1 MLLEGDAVGSP
12 LLGTEL
18 RSVLFEL
25 RYRPFPWDV
34 LCLCFV
40 PSSQAKPKVS
50 PYAAA
55 LPKGAHPSRR
65 GYVLSHTGAV
75 KLLRAW
81 DQYESVE
88 ALLAGEAR
96 AGRLTVLIPGDA
108 RAVVH
113 PSEAEKLLARA
124 SARVGGGRGASGGVG
139 GGGGLQAPEPLPF
152 GFGQGMQDGVPAEEA
167 PPAFV
172 ASFPGFAGGVGLGG
186 DDGDG
191 LERPPS
197 PGFRPSDD

>member
-18 RSVLFEL
+18 RSLLFEL

-40 PSSQAKPKVS
+40 LPSQTKAKVS
-50 PYAAA
+50 PYASA

-81 DQYESVE
+81 DQYEGVE
-88 ALLAGEAR
+88 ALLAAEAR
-96 AGRLTVLIPGDA
+96 AGRLTVLIPGDS

-113 PSEAEKLLARA
+113 PSEAEKQLARA
-124 SARVGGGRGASGGVG
+124 HAPANGGRGGASGIG
-139 GGGGLQAPEPLPF
+139 GSTGGGLQAPEPLPF
-152 GFGQGMQDGVPAEEA
+152 GFGQGMQDGVPAA
-167 PPAFV
+167 SFGAV
-172 ASFPGFAGGVGLGG
+172 ASFPGFAVGGMGEGG
-186 DDGDG
+186 EGDG
-191 LERPPS
+191 MERPPS